1 MDVGSEVGVAVG
13 ELVGEAVAVA
23 AAVAVDVGGGVLVA
37 GGVGGELVTSAVLKA
52 ASCQRRRPLPVG
64 LPTLVQK

>member
-1 MDVGSEVGVAVG
+1 
-13 ELVGEAVAVA
+13 LVGEAVAVA

-52 ASCQRRRPLPVG
+52 ASFQRRRPLPVG